1 MRAKTVKESLNE
13 FHQTGDPLKS
23 LGLGHIT
30 ISMEDYALEVDK
42 NLRPIMYDDAKILL
56 NDCKENNVI
65 WKIVADN
72 RFNHTGSVFKGPVII
87 EYTGTKDDLIP
98 IIMRYDSHIRDEN
111 QLRNALSSWDGNQEE
126 LDEILS

>member
-1 MRAKTVKESLNE
+1 MKAKLVREYLNE

-30 ISMEDYALEVDK
+30 ISMEDYLLDVDK
-42 NLRPIMYDDAKILL
+42 NLRPIKNDDAKILL

-65 WKIVADN
+65 WKIVKDSKN
-72 RFNHTGSVFKGPVII
+72 YPGTVFRGPIII

-98 IIMRYDSHIRDEN
+98 IIMRYDSHVRDEN
-111 QLRNALSSWDGNQEE
+111 QLRNALSNWDGNQEE